1 MLGAECVYHDEED
14 LRVKE
19 NGNTSL
25 RRKLFGQPQR
35 KSPTV
40 SEYLVLSMCVSVC
53 VLSLYMYSTR
63 YGYMV

>member
-35 KSPTV
+35 RSPTV
-40 SEYLVLSMCVSVC
+40 SDVCSV
-53 VLSLYMYSTR
+53 VATQL
-63 YGYMV
+63 